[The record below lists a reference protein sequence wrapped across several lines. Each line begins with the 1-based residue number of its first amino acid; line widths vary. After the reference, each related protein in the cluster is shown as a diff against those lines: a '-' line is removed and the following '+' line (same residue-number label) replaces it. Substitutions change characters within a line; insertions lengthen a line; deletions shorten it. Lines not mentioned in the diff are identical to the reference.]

1 MAVPVICFWRG
12 TRWFGF
18 FLFFGQSEKNA
29 HGDITAQT
37 EHADGKMANAV
48 ANVKLVCLCVLVV
61 ARATGSIDRDV
72 HGIQEVLE
80 LDTYL
85 TYVCRQGALDSSG
98 WCKVMKEKEGDCV

>member
-1 MAVPVICFWRG
+1 MFLAGGRVR
-12 TRWFGF
+12 F
-18 FLFFGQSEKNA
+18 FPFFRHGQSEKNA

-85 TYVCRQGALDSSG
+85 TYVCRQGALDSRG

>member
-1 MAVPVICFWRG
+1 
-12 TRWFGF
+12 
-18 FLFFGQSEKNA
+18 
-29 HGDITAQT
+29 
-37 EHADGKMANAV
+37 MANAV

-85 TYVCRQGALDSSG
+85 TYVCRQGALDSRG